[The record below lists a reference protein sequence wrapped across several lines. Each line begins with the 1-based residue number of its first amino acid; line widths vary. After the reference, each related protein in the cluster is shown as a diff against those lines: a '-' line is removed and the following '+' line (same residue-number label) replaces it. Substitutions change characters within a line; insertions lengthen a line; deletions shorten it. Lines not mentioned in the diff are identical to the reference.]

1 MALVTALP
9 AALDAQ
15 LKRDSGLN
23 TFEYHVLV
31 QLGEAPEHRLPMSAL
46 AFAAHGSPSRIS
58 HAVRRLEQA
67 GWVERMGSCEEG
79 HRVDARLTDA
89 GHAKLVASA
98 AGHAREA
105 RRLVVDALTAE
116 QFAALGDAARGV
128 ISTIDP
134 AIAATLCNGMIS
146 DPADDLLR
154 GTLIHPLSTM
164 VGTDFGRVSPASRR
178 PVVPL
183 LYRR

>member
-1 MALVTALP
+1 MWDVAKRTGSGSNSDDTPWLSDGQIHEWKALIALVTALP

-31 QLGEAPEHRLPMSAL
+31 QLGEAPEYRLPMSAL
-46 AFAAHGSPSRIS
+46 AFAAQGSPSRIS

-67 GWVERMGSCEEG
+67 GWVVRTGSCEEG

-105 RRLVVDALTAE
+105 RRLVVDALSAD
-116 QFAALGDAARGV
+116 QLAALGDAARGV
-128 ISTIDP
+128 IAAIDP
-134 AIAATLCNGMIS
+134 AIAATLCNGIIS
-146 DPADDLLR
+146 DPAGHLPR
-154 GTLIHPLSTM
+154 EH
-164 VGTDFGRVSPASRR
+164 
-178 PVVPL
+178 
-183 LYRR
+183 